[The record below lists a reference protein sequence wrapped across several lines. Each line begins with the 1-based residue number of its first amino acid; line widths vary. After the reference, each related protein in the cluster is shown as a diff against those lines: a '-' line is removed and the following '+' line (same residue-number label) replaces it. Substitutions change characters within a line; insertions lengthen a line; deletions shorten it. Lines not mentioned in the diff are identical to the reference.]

1 MIATLSPAISTS
13 PTMIVPERSV
23 TSYCARALP
32 AESQEEAV
40 MSKQTALAKTES
52 ELNMIVLLGNS

>member
-1 MIATLSPAISTS
+1 
-13 PTMIVPERSV
+13 MIVPERSV